1 MADTLASATGLLAAD
16 GTAEMEWFAMGYWL
30 IGLSFGVSALG
41 ALVGLACVV
50 HGRRSARFRPVWLA
64 AGAISIGGVGIW
76 LATAV
81 LLLGVAMPGTV
92 LRYDAATLGVSVA
105 VVVIAVFAG
114 LVIAG
119 RELRLPRLL
128 SGGVVM
134 GLGAGLMLYLELAS
148 ADVQG
153 SVDLSVWLVVVAAVI
168 AVIVATACLWVFQ
181 SMQLLAARVGTIV
194 LFAVGVAGVY
204 YTGVAAL
211 GFTVDDAAESPAGMQ
226 LFDFVFPMFV
236 LGSLAL
242 ALPITAVLV
251 APDRRELAAVDPA
264 PRPVLEPAR

>member
-1 MADTLASATGLLAAD
+1 MADTLASATGLFAAD
-16 GTAEMEWFAMGYWL
+16 ATAEVDRFAMGFWL
-30 IGLSFGVSALG
+30 IGLSLGVSALG

-64 AGAISIGGVGIW
+64 AAAVSIGGVGIW

-81 LLLGVAMPGTV
+81 LLLGVAVPGTV

-105 VVVIAVFAG
+105 VAVIAVFAG

-128 SGGVVM
+128 TGGLVM
-134 GLGAGLMLYLELAS
+134 GLGAGLMLYLELAA

-153 SVDLSVWLVVVAAVI
+153 SVELTIWLLAVAAVI
-168 AVIVATACLWVFQ
+168 AVVVAGACLWLFQ
-181 SMQLLAARVGTIV
+181 SRQVLAARVGTIV
-194 LFAVGVAGVY
+194 LFALGVAGMY
-204 YTGVAAL
+204 HTGVAAL
-211 GFTVDDAAESPAGMQ
+211 RFSVDDAAEAPGGMQ

>member
-16 GTAEMEWFAMGYWL
+16 ANAEMEWFAMGYWL
-30 IGLSFGVSALG
+30 IGLSLGMSALG

-64 AGAISIGGVGIW
+64 AAAVSMGGVGIW

-81 LLLGVAMPGTV
+81 PLLGVAVPGAV
-92 LRYDAATLGVSVA
+92 LRYDAATLGVSLA
-105 VVVIAVFAG
+105 VIVIAVFAG

-119 RELRLPRLL
+119 RELRWPRLL
-128 SGGVVM
+128 TGGLVI
-134 GLGAGLMLYLELAS
+134 GLGGGLMQYLQLS
-148 ADVQG
+148 SVDVQG
-153 SVDLSVWLVVVAAVI
+153 SVELTVWLLVVATLI
-168 AVIVATACLWVFQ
+168 AVLLAIAGLWVFQ
-181 SMQLLAARVGTIV
+181 SRQVLAARIATIV
-194 LFAVGVAGVY
+194 VFAVGVAAVY

-211 GFTVDDAAESPAGMQ
+211 GFSIDDAAESPAGMQ

-251 APDRRELAAVDPA
+251 APDRRELAAVDPT
-264 PRPVLEPAR
+264 PRPVLEPAH